1 MTGQVM
7 KLFHAS
13 KQMLWRSCL
22 LVLTMGVAHLS
33 LAQKIVRD
41 SSGIKIIQYED
52 GTWRYFEGRDSMLES
67 DLWEEI
73 NIRDSAER
81 VVIDSAPAGQMLVY
95 DYLLFQ
101 KYIAAAVRY
110 EADVLDRVD
119 ESSNAVD
126 TAEDLLR
133 SLEASGDQAEA
144 DRLRSELVTLNT
156 RRQNDQRLLSYA
168 RSLIKKILKVGKT
181 EKYQRLAKIYVPGF
195 NAEKEPDASLNVEI
209 ASRGDRETPG
219 DLEPEGSG
227 EGNPVE
233 DDKAQEKE
241 PISPISND
249 PDSDPQRPA
258 DQKDIIPGDQN
269 TDGEITG
276 IQKIRTSEPPSTS
289 EQPVREEM
297 ELKTL
302 SDHVETSPEPA
313 KIPEKEVAT
322 INDLKGEQKRATPVF
337 TASTGDIW
345 FSQGGQIPEYQ
356 CQFAFNGIDAFTN
369 KLKKELQQELFFS
382 FTDERL
388 KPYLKD
394 RDYVTCY
401 GFLTSISGGF
411 RYLTLVFAIASKNAT
426 REYGYIKNGSLLNLK
441 LLDGQTVSLFSQSE
455 NQGIPDPK
463 TGDMVYKVRYPVD
476 FQKEKTLLKSG
487 IDRVR
492 VVWSTGYEDYEV
504 YNVDFFINQLNC
516 LNSK

>member
-13 KQMLWRSCL
+13 KQMLRRSCL
-22 LVLTMGVAHLS
+22 LLLTLGVAQWS

-41 SSGIKIIQYED
+41 SSGTKIIQYED

-73 NIRDSAER
+73 NIMDSAER
-81 VVIDSAPAGQMLVY
+81 MVAGSAPTGQKLVY

-110 EADVLDRVD
+110 EADVLDKVD

-126 TAEDLLR
+126 TVEDRLR

-144 DRLRSELVTLNT
+144 DRLRSELVTLNA

-195 NAEKEPDASLNVEI
+195 NVEKESNEYLNVKI
-209 ASRGDRETPG
+209 ASNEDRAMPG
-219 DLEPEGSG
+219 EMEPGISG
-227 EGNPVE
+227 EGDPIE
-233 DDKAQEKE
+233 DDRAPEKE
-241 PISPISND
+241 PIFLITND
-249 PDSDPQRPA
+249 PDSDLQRLA
-258 DQKDIIPGDQN
+258 DQN

-276 IQKIRTSEPPSTS
+276 ILGVQVPEPPSTS
-289 EQPVREEM
+289 GQPVKEEM
-297 ELKTL
+297 EQKTFN
-302 SDHVETSPEPA
+302 DHEGTSPEPDRA
-313 KIPEKEVAT
+313 PEKEVST
-322 INDLKGEQKRATPVF
+322 INELKGENQRATPVF
-337 TASTGDIW
+337 TASTGDTW
-345 FSQGGQIPEYQ
+345 FSRGGQIPEYQ
-356 CQFAFNGIDAFTN
+356 CRFAFNGIDAFTN
-369 KLKKELQQELFFS
+369 KQKKELQQELFFS

-394 RDYVTCY
+394 RDYVTCHGY
-401 GFLTSISGGF
+401 LTSISGGF
-411 RYLTLVFAIASKNAT
+411 RYLTLVFAIASKNAN

-441 LLDGQTVSLFSQSE
+441 LLDGQTVSLFTQSE

-463 TGDMVYKVRYPVD
+463 TGDMVYRVRYPVD

-487 IDRVR
+487 IERVR